1 MNTVTLL
8 AIFTIVVSMGA
19 AATTSM
25 SFIQSVHAFS
35 DVQSCQHFYHFFA
48 GQVGNSGCG
57 RGQ

>member
-1 MNTVTLL
+1 MKTITII
-8 AIFTIVVSMGA
+8 AIFAIVVAMGA

-25 SFIQSVHAFS
+25 SLIQPAEARS

-57 RGQ
+57 KGQ